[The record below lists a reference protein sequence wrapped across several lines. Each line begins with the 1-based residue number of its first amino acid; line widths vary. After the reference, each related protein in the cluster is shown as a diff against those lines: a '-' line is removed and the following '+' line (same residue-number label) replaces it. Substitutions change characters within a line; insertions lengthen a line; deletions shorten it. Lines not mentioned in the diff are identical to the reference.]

1 MLRRRLR
8 DEQVFQLAADMGG
21 AGYIFTGEN
30 DIAIMHNSAQI
41 NLNVVAAA
49 QKSTTLQ
56 KILYTS
62 SACIYPD
69 HIQTDPN
76 SLALKE
82 QDAYPAAPDS
92 EYGWEK
98 LFSERLYQTLKRNCQ
113 IDTRIVRLHN
123 IFGPLGT
130 WKGGRESSCSFVQKG
145 S

>member
-1 MLRRRLR
+1 
-8 DEQVFQLAADMGG
+8 MGG

-76 SLALKE
+76 SSLLKSKMLI
-82 QDAYPAAPDS
+82 Q
-92 EYGWEK
+92 
-98 LFSERLYQTLKRNCQ
+98 LLL
-113 IDTRIVRLHN
+113 IVSMV
-123 IFGPLGT
+123 G
-130 WKGGRESSCSFVQKG
+130 KSCFLSVFIRP
-145 S
+145 